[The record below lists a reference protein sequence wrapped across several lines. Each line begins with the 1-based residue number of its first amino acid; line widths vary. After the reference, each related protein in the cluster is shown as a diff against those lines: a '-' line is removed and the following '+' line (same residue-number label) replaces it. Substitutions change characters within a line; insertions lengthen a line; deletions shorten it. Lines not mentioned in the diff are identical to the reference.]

1 MNRRR
6 FTLSG
11 LASLVGASVDLHA
24 IQGMAQQSGMGGG
37 SATGRVHK
45 AVYDAKHRPITAG
58 GFVKH
63 GPVVFKD
70 VTREAGLSG
79 WTHRMGTAEKK
90 YILDVTGSG
99 VALID
104 YDNDGWLDIYM
115 VNGSTYK
122 AMQGQ
127 APAPR
132 AALFHNNRDGTFTD
146 VAEKAGVLNE
156 RWGFGVAVGD
166 YDNDGWPD
174 MYVTNFGKNR
184 LYKNNRDGT
193 FTDVA
198 EHAGVALGNWSSGP
212 TFGDYDG
219 DGLLDLFVPG
229 YVHYDLEHPPV
240 VGSDEVVSNTCRFRG
255 VSVFCGPRG
264 LLGAHDHLF
273 HNNGDGTFTDVSREA
288 GVYDTG
294 RYYGLT
300 SLFADMGGSG
310 KPDLLV
316 ADDSTPNY
324 LYRNKG
330 NGTFEDYSYESGF
343 AVNGSGRETASMG
356 IAVGDYLNN
365 GRLDIAVSDFSDD
378 YTVLFRNDGS
388 LSFSDVSY
396 KAGIAQSTI
405 PFLGW
410 GIGFLDFDNDGW
422 KDLFLV
428 NGHVYPQV
436 DQHEWGTSFAERPL
450 LFQNR
455 RDGSFTLMPATEGSG
470 LACVLTGRGAAFGDL
485 FNEGKIDVV
494 INNLDRSPTL
504 LRNVSDDAHHWVKFR
519 LIGDGKCPKDAI
531 GAKVFVTAGGTRQRG
546 DVLSGGSYCSS
557 NDLRVH
563 FGIGKATKVD
573 AVEIHW
579 PCGQVEKLVVPAVNC
594 IYSVKEGS
602 GIVDRLLPVKGQRS
616 AK

>member
-1 MNRRR
+1 MNRRV
-6 FTLSG
+6 FTLSA
-11 LASLVGASVDLHA
+11 LASLLGTGVDLST
-24 IQGMAQQSGMGGG
+24 IPGIAQQGGMGGG
-37 SATGRVHK
+37 SATGGAHK
-45 AVYDAKHRPITAG
+45 AIYDAQHRPITAG
-58 GFVKH
+58 GFVKN
-63 GPVVFKD
+63 GPVIFKD
-70 VTREAGLSG
+70 ITQAAGLAG
-79 WTHRMGTAEKK
+79 WTHRMGSPEKK
-90 YILDVTGSG
+90 FIIETNGSG

-104 YDNDGWLDIYM
+104 YDNDGWLDIYL
-115 VNGSTYK
+115 VNGSTYT
-122 AMQGQ
+122 AMDGKS
-127 APAPR
+127 PAPR

-146 VAEKAGVLNE
+146 IAEKAGVLNE

-198 EHAGVALGNWSSGP
+198 EKAGVALGNWSTGP

-229 YVHYDLEHPPV
+229 YVTYDLAHQPS
-240 VGSDEVVSNTCRFRG
+240 VGSDQVVSNTCRFRG

-288 GVYDTG
+288 GVYNTP

-300 SLFADMGGSG
+300 SLFVDLDDSG

-343 AVNGSGRETASMG
+343 AVDGQGRETATMG

-365 GRLDIAVSDFSDD
+365 GKLDIAVTDFSDD
-378 YTVLFRNDGS
+378 YDVLYQNEGS
-388 LSFSDVSY
+388 LYFTDVSH
-396 KAGIAQSTI
+396 KAGIANPTI

-410 GIGFLDFDNDGW
+410 GIGFIDFDNDGW
-422 KDLFLV
+422 KDLFIV

-436 DQHEWGTSFAERPL
+436 DQHHWGTSFAERPL
-450 LFQNR
+450 LFHNLR
-455 RDGSFTLMPATEGSG
+455 NGTFELMPATEGTG
-470 LACVLTGRGAAFGDL
+470 LADVITGRGAAFGDL

-494 INNLDRSPTL
+494 INNLDGPPTV
-504 LRNVSDDAHHWVKFR
+504 LRNVSADDHHWVKFR
-519 LIGDGKCPKDAI
+519 LIGGSKGPRDAVGTRI
-531 GAKVFVTAGGTRQRG
+531 FLTAGGVRQRG
-546 DVLSGGSYCSS
+546 DVLSGGSYSSS
-557 NDLRVH
+557 NDQRVH
-563 FGIGKATKVD
+563 FGLGKSMHVD
-573 AVEIHW
+573 DVEIHW
-579 PCGQVEKLVVPAVNC
+579 PGGQVEKVSIPSVDC
-594 IYSVKEGS
+594 IYTVKQGH
-602 GIVDRLLPVKGQRS
+602 GIVDRFLPAKHLSGQ
-616 AK
+616 K